1 MATVSAGALNL
12 TANITGDFGHHVI
25 TSDQTRQHTTE
36 YRTPC
41 AVKRSST
48 AGQHTQTHDWE
59 KVLDWN
65 QYPQATVLYIQE
77 DYIPDDYIREFK
89 PQQQAVQYEA
99 ETLDSD
105 QKVTVRFDFAD
116 YYPTQ
121 VKTNLEIN
129 FDVTFIS
136 GVAEYLTVTSGTA
149 SQAISVGTDQN
160 YSATLNDFAFD
171 SGIIDVEL
179 QSDNANI
186 AVSNIQARISV
197 TGSTRAFSD
206 WIDSNISGVINNTAS
221 TDTGIIKDTRL
232 QFSDLEITLPSN
244 LLVAGST
251 TAIGII
257 DSTNA
262 QNTENPTTANVSGY
276 DIDNGS
282 AVFATDSR
290 WRKINAGY
298 TDDTTP
304 YHNDSDG
311 SETLLSNLTEYS
323 AGFFDGVTGSVWFHW
338 DGTTASGKQTLF
350 EIADLSATTDTA
362 RGMYLTIG
370 GSQTTIQLDPSINLS
385 FNTSELSTGW
395 NNITFSSYGPDDKAD
410 TLAYYP
416 VKYNGSTPSFSFDP
430 GNTGPKY
437 YRGHL
442 YVNGRDITST
452 HDFIVYQELTVPTYI
467 SNASLLVGCTYNHNT
482 QTITNSDTTNAP
494 IYSVYFRDRY
504 IDLDDAD
511 NLKAFYHYGLIPTT
525 EPFAPNFPSK
535 TYIESKTTISAETGP
550 DLYISRSGGTIQVE
564 TQGYYRRQSIASEW
578 PSGTDFSGSIYP
590 GSGYPYVWDDNA
602 TTVTPSATSNVSIV
616 SLTGPSADLETDLQI
631 LAANGSVLAE
641 NTNVSTIIGGA
652 PVTLINTDHDRYT
665 ADDDTPVINYFV
677 NSINGLQNA
686 DVANT
691 TVRLANI
698 HPAISSFEN
707 TFVRHRYIMVLPQT
721 GTPESFDVTTD
732 VTTLATVIIE
742 AEIDTQP
749 VESSMS
755 VSGGVI
761 IENTVDTMAV
771 SFTEQFQGGILRIS
785 DTAFDIEF
793 TQTAES
799 NPLRSLL
806 SIDLDVSATYAS
818 ADAGTGVTIDAE
830 IDNINGAFTKG
841 LLTVGVIIRGEVDTI
856 GNSFSMSTTG
866 GLFINADIDSID
878 TAFSVTAD
886 PTRFTMFVD
895 QRLIFKFFPRGAQ
908 TIDPNTGKI
917 HHNFHDDI
925 RDLSGNPIA
934 PGVTV
939 RRIAEYDDQNIAF
952 ATEADPQLLLSQN
965 QFDLDWAFAKVSIAT
980 VFSAPL
986 AYHTIIFEPV
996 TRRVTAHSDRT
1007 ATVDDQTRTATA
1019 HSDRTVQAETETR
1032 TMGVRLKYD

>member
-1 MATVSAGALNL
+1 MATVSAGTLDL
-12 TANITGDFGHHVI
+12 TANITGQFGHHVI

-36 YRTPC
+36 YRKPC

-48 AGQHTQTHDWE
+48 AGEHTQTHDWE

-65 QYPQATVLYIQE
+65 QYPQATVLYVKRNYVVAG
-77 DYIPDDYIREFK
+77 YITGEFN
-89 PQQQAVQYEA
+89 PQQQAVQYET

-121 VKTNLEIN
+121 VKTNLEID

-160 YSATLNDFAFD
+160 YSATLSDFAFD

-206 WIDSNISGVINNTAS
+206 WIDSNISGVNNNTVS

-304 YHNDSDG
+304 YHDDSDG

-338 DGTTASGKQTLF
+338 DGTTSSGRQTLF

-362 RGMYLTIG
+362 RGMYLEIN
-370 GSQTTIQLDPSINLS
+370 SIQTSIRLDPSISLA
-385 FNTSELSTGW
+385 FNTSELRTGW
-395 NNITFSSYGPDDKAD
+395 NNITFSSYGPDDKAG

-416 VKYNGSTPSFSFDP
+416 VKYNGSTASFSFDP
-430 GNTGPKY
+430 GNSGPNY

-452 HDFIVYQELTVPTYI
+452 HDFIAFTELTVPTYI
-467 SNASLLVGCTYNHNT
+467 SNASLLVGCTYDHNT
-482 QTITNSDTTNAP
+482 QTITNSDSTNAP

-504 IDLDDAD
+504 IDLDNAD
-511 NLKAFYHYGLIPTT
+511 NLKAFYNYGLIPTT
-525 EPFAPNFPSK
+525 EPFAPDFPTVTTGPLGPNDGSN
-535 TYIESKTTISAETGP
+535 TFSTISSETGP
-550 DLYISRSGGTIQVE
+550 DLYISRSGSNIQVE
-564 TQGYYRRQSIASEW
+564 TQGYYRRQSVASEW
-578 PSGTDFSGSIYP
+578 SSYIDFSNSIYP
-590 GSGYPYVWDDNA
+590 GSGYPYVWEDNA

-641 NTNVSTIIGGA
+641 NSNVSTIIGGA
-652 PVTLINTDHDRYT
+652 PVTLVNTDHNRYT

-698 HPAISSFEN
+698 HPQIGFFEN
-707 TFVRHRYIMVLPQT
+707 TFVRHRYIMVIATT
-721 GTPESFDVTTD
+721 GSASLAVNTVVDV
-732 VTTLATVIIE
+732 AGTVRVD
-742 AEIDTQP
+742 AEPDTQNA
-749 VESSMS
+749 EFGMT

-761 IENTVDTMAV
+761 IANTVDTMAV
-771 SFTEQFQGGILRIS
+771 NFTGVFAGGMLRTADTDI
-785 DTAFDIEF
+785 DTAFD
-793 TQTAES
+793 TTVSA
-799 NPLRSLL
+799 NPLKSLL
-806 SIDLDVSATYAS
+806 SIDIDTAFDFVAQDS
-818 ADAGTGVTIDAE
+818 GTGVV
-830 IDNINGAFTKG
+830 IDNAPIKAFEFDM
-841 LLTVGVIIRGEVDTI
+841 TVAAGVIIDNSVDSLSEFAVTVV
-856 GNSFSMSTTG
+856 G
-866 GLFINADIDSID
+866 GLFIEAEIDSID
-878 TAFSVTAD
+878 TAFTETVAGGLLTQFISQT
-886 PTRFTMFVD
+886 
-895 QRLIFKFFPRGAQ
+895 LITEFFPSGLPA
-908 TIDPNTGKI
+908 KYSF
-917 HHNFHDDI
+917 HHDI
-925 RDLSGNPIA
+925 YDEFNNPVA

-939 RRIAEYDDQNIAF
+939 RRVTEAEDQNTAF
-952 ATEADPQLLLSQN
+952 ETQVYPQLLLSQN
-965 QFDLDWAFAKVSIAT
+965 QFDLEWAFAKTLVVT

-986 AYHTIIFEPV
+986 DYHTIVYEPA
-996 TRRVTAHSDRT
+996 TRTIQAHSDRT
-1007 ATVDDQTRTATA
+1007 ATAVDQTRSVTA